1 MCYLTKQFS
10 DFRPHYG
17 LAIIDGIVL
26 MSARL

>member
-1 MCYLTKQFS
+1 LTKQFV

-17 LAIIDGIVL
+17 PAITDGIVL